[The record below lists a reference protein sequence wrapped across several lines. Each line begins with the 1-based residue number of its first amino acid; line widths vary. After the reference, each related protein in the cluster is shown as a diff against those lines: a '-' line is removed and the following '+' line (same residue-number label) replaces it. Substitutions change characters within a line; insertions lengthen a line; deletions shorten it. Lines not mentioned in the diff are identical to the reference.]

1 MTLSKVN
8 ERISKHESE
17 WGRDA
22 GSVVL
27 IAVSKVQPV
36 EKIEKVLKAGHKDF
50 GENRVQEALA
60 KWPKLKGKYPK
71 INLHLLG
78 PLQTNKIDQALSVF
92 DVIHSLDREKL
103 AAKLAS
109 GIQKIGKDVEMFIQ
123 VNFENEIQKAG
134 ISVENLDDF
143 VKICTKKYDLN
154 ISGLMCIPPIN
165 KDPEKFFLELK
176 ILAERNG
183 LTKLSMGMSSDYAE
197 AIRCGST
204 HVRVGT
210 AIFGSREKI

>member
-8 ERISKHESE
+8 ERIRKHESE
-17 WGRDA
+17 SNRET

-36 EKIEKVLKAGHKDF
+36 EKIEKVLKAEHKDF
-50 GENRVQEALA
+50 GENRVQEAVA
-60 KWPKLKGKYPK
+60 KWPELKAKYKK

-78 PLQTNKIDQALSVF
+78 PLQTNKVDQALSVF

-109 GIQKIGKDVEMFIQ
+109 GVQKIGKDVEMFVQ

-134 ISVENLDDF
+134 ISVENLDAF
-143 VKICTKKYDLN
+143 VKKCTEKYDLK

-165 KDPEKFFLELK
+165 KNPEKFFLELK
-176 ILAERNG
+176 VLAERNG
-183 LTKLSMGMSSDYAE
+183 LTKLSMGMSADYGQ
-197 AIRCGST
+197 AIRCGAT
-204 HVRVGT
+204 HIRVGT
-210 AIFGSREKI
+210 AIFGDREKI

>member
-50 GENRVQEALA
+50 GENRVQEALD

-71 INLHLLG
+71 INFFIFHFSFLFYFVSQLSLHHH
-78 PLQTNKIDQALSVF
+78 TNTV
-92 DVIHSLDREKL
+92 
-103 AAKLAS
+103 
-109 GIQKIGKDVEMFIQ
+109 
-123 VNFENEIQKAG
+123 
-134 ISVENLDDF
+134 
-143 VKICTKKYDLN
+143 
-154 ISGLMCIPPIN
+154 
-165 KDPEKFFLELK
+165 
-176 ILAERNG
+176 
-183 LTKLSMGMSSDYAE
+183 
-197 AIRCGST
+197 
-204 HVRVGT
+204 
-210 AIFGSREKI
+210 

>member
-1 MTLSKVN
+1 MFNIDKYKEIQGFLEKNNRNT
-8 ERISKHESE
+8 EIIAISKNHSLES
-17 WGRDA
+17 
-22 GSVVL
+22 VL
-27 IAVSKVQPV
+27 EAINHGVH
-36 EKIEKVLKAGHKDF
+36 IF

-78 PLQTNKIDQALSVF
+78 PLQTNKIDQALSIF

-103 AAKLAS
+103 AAKLAT
-109 GIQKIGKDVEMFIQ
+109 GIQKIGKDVEMFVQ

-183 LTKLSMGMSSDYAE
+183 LTKLSMGMSSDYAQ